1 MWTYELYHHGIKGM
15 KWGVRRYQNKDGSL
29 TLAGQRKYG
38 EGHNRTLAKGT
49 EIQNISRRQ
58 LKSGTEKSNRIYGA
72 YTDPDKAMYLDMMG
86 NFQYNE
92 RGYKNTFVVKKD
104 IKIASEREAVKTIAE
119 MFKENPKEVSKMM
132 AIAYNAVNQ
141 PILFSKTQ
149 NGFERK
155 MSELIVD
162 PESSK
167 SMKIGRKFIE
177 TVPMTN
183 KTSSMANDFY
193 GRMVKKGFDAILD
206 SNDAYGPAKTQ
217 DPLIIFNMEKLGK
230 VNSVKLTK
238 KDLESISDYVGSRK
252 FNKNKKDLSNIVH
265 CQIGGRYMETYNNFN
280 ELYHY
285 GVPGMKWG
293 HRKAQPIVSGSV
305 RAAKVKMQQA
315 KANKKAASKSFNK
328 AYRNDSSIIRQL
340 QFNKADNKRS
350 YKDLE
355 TAAAKS
361 YKADKEYKKL
371 KKAYKS
377 VKKMEKQKVRDIK
390 NKYAAEYRN
399 DKSPVGQIISRMLGT
414 DKNYADMMYNA
425 NRKKSGSFNERPTYK
440 NPWDEKPNYR
450 NRGNI

>member
-1 MWTYELYHHGIKGM
+1 
-15 KWGVRRYQNKDGSL
+15 
-29 TLAGQRKYG
+29 
-38 EGHNRTLAKGT
+38 
-49 EIQNISRRQ
+49 
-58 LKSGTEKSNRIYGA
+58 
-72 YTDPDKAMYLDMMG
+72 MYLDMMG

-230 VNSVKLTK
+230 VN
-238 KDLESISDYVGSRK
+238 
-252 FNKNKKDLSNIVH
+252 N
-265 CQIGGRYMETYNNFN
+265 
-280 ELYHY
+280 
-285 GVPGMKWG
+285 
-293 HRKAQPIVSGSV
+293 
-305 RAAKVKMQQA
+305 
-315 KANKKAASKSFNK
+315 
-328 AYRNDSSIIRQL
+328 
-340 QFNKADNKRS
+340 
-350 YKDLE
+350 
-355 TAAAKS
+355 
-361 YKADKEYKKL
+361 
-371 KKAYKS
+371 
-377 VKKMEKQKVRDIK
+377 
-390 NKYAAEYRN
+390 
-399 DKSPVGQIISRMLGT
+399 
-414 DKNYADMMYNA
+414 
-425 NRKKSGSFNERPTYK
+425 
-440 NPWDEKPNYR
+440 
-450 NRGNI
+450 